1 MANQQMKDSWAQM
14 KSNIRDIMDVELSD
28 ETLEQGR
35 RDLNKLVNVLHQKTG
50 RSRSTIRTELSSL
63 L

>member
-35 RDLNKLVNVLHQKTG
+35 RDLNKMVNVLHQKTG

>member
-28 ETLEQGR
+28 ETLEKGR
-35 RDLNKLVNVLHQKTG
+35 RDLNKMVNVLHQKTG

>member
-14 KSNIRDIMDVELSD
+14 KSNIREMMDADLSD
-28 ETLEQGR
+28 ETLEKGR
-35 RDLNKLVNVLHQKTG
+35 RDLNKMVNILHQKTG
-50 RSRSTIRTELSSL
+50 KSRSQIRTQISSL